1 MQTFFITYAL
11 TSTVNY
17 IVEVQAESLEEAK
30 KLAERNGR
38 MPIMIKAENDS
49 PVWEA

>member
-17 IVEVQAESLEEAK
+17 IVEVQAERGKEVGGEKWPDAYYDQS
-30 KLAERNGR
+30 
-38 MPIMIKAENDS
+38 
-49 PVWEA
+49 